1 MTPHDAAVVTTDV
14 HTVYAHRLARKIIA
28 EFCHERILHPIPL
41 TVTSSTSGTRGTY
54 LVLSDDHRTEY
65 VFEAQVLALDNWLLD
80 EGSLRRIHDGVE
92 VPVDPLTLLV
102 DVGGALPIAPEDL
115 PAYLEEF
122 VNTLSLGADR
132 APASRVPVADLAVAD
147 FQTIEQTMTE
157 GHPCIVANAGRIG
170 FSSDDIER
178 YAPECG
184 PRVRLL
190 WVAVRRD
197 RTEVA
202 TVSDVDLATLLRDE
216 LGTDTLAR
224 FDAVLGDLGLAP
236 ESYHYVPVHPWQWSE
251 KITRVHAVD
260 ITRRDIVLVGH
271 GPDEHQPQQSIR
283 TLFNI
288 SDPSRH
294 YVKVSLS
301 ITNMGFTR
309 GMSADYMR
317 TTPLINDWVRSRV
330 TDDPYLRSVGFEML
344 YEVAAVGYRSP
355 ELTALTQPGSEYRKL
370 LSALWRQSPVRL
382 IAAHEQLTT
391 MAALLHVDHLGD
403 ALIEGFVATSGLD
416 ASEWIRRYL
425 RAYLHPVA
433 HLLYRHGLK
442 FSPHGENLILVLDRG
457 VPVRAILKDI
467 GEEVSISGDTTG
479 LPESCLRAAVT
490 VPDDIGNL
498 GILSD
503 VFDDFLRPLAAVV
516 HGHGLLTD
524 RRFWELVAQSIH
536 EFQSD
541 RPELAALFARWDL
554 FAPTFGA
561 IGLNRLQLG
570 NRRRMVDI
578 GDSYAGLVDSDHR
591 LTNPIAQHAGGGS

>member
-1 MTPHDAAVVTTDV
+1 MTPHDAAVVITDV

-28 EFCHERILHPIPL
+28 EFCHERLLHPIAL
-41 TVTSSTSGTRGTY
+41 SVTSSGSGARGTY

-65 VFEAQVLALDNWLLD
+65 VFEAQVLALDNWVLD
-80 EGSLRRIHDGVE
+80 EASLRRIRDGVE

-102 DVGGALPIAPEDL
+102 DVSAALPIAPEDL

-132 APASRVPVADLAVAD
+132 SPSLRVPVADLAVAD

-197 RTEVA
+197 HTEVA
-202 TVSDVDLATLLRDE
+202 TVSGVDLGSLLRDE
-216 LGTDTLAR
+216 LGADTLAR
-224 FDAVLGDLGLAP
+224 FDAVLDDLGLDPA
-236 ESYHYVPVHPWQWSE
+236 SYHYVPVHPWQWSE
-251 KITRVHAVD
+251 KITRIHAVD
-260 ITRRDIVLVGH
+260 LARRDIVRVGH
-271 GPDEHQPQQSIR
+271 GPDEHRPQQSIR

-288 SDPSRH
+288 SDPTRH

-317 TTPLINDWVRSRV
+317 TTPLINDWVRSRLAE
-330 TDDPYLRSVGFEML
+330 DPYLRSIGFEML
-344 YEVAAVGYRSP
+344 YEVAAIGYRSP
-355 ELTALTQPGSEYRKL
+355 ELTALTRPGSEYRKL

-382 IAAHEQLTT
+382 ITAHEQLTT
-391 MAALLHVDHLGD
+391 MAALLHLDHAGD

-425 RAYLHPVA
+425 RVYLHPIA

-467 GEEVSISGDTTG
+467 GEEVSISGDTTD
-479 LPESCLRAAVT
+479 LPESCLRAAVA

-503 VFDDFLRPLAAVV
+503 VFDDFLRPLAAVL
-516 HGHGLLTD
+516 HGHGLVTD

-536 EFQSD
+536 EFRFA
-541 RPELAALFARWDL
+541 RPELAEVFARWDL

-578 GDSYAGLVDSDHR
+578 GDSYAGLVDADHR
-591 LTNPIAQHAGGGS
+591 LTNPIAQYVGGTS